1 VGREQGI
8 GRAVGEGRGTARR
21 PPSVERGGKRAMGR
35 ARTTGG
41 EEASGVGGDRM
52 EREGE
57 GEGENEY
64 DSWGPQVLVNWY
76 GVGDLGD

>member
-1 VGREQGI
+1 MEGGGCGEGAGDREGAW
-8 GRAVGEGRGTARR
+8 GRAEARLAGRIGSAGRR
-21 PPSVERGGKRAMGR
+21 PPPVGRGGKRATGR

-57 GEGENEY
+57 MEGENEY
-64 DSWGPQVLVNWY
+64 DS
-76 GVGDLGD
+76 